1 MAIKIVPEIVQTLAT
16 EQIMQNTKA
25 FAQGTG
31 GAITPVTD
39 YHKGDFLEEIFFR
52 SLGGVQRRD
61 PESTADAIAETLST
75 GEHISVKLYY
85 KKVVE
90 YKLTDIKRYGANPD
104 SVSVKIGQ
112 NVGEAITAFMLNK
125 GILAAVAAIQA
136 GNAAVDGSDHTL
148 EYKDLLRALKIFGDR
163 FNDIKAW
170 VMNSS
175 GFFGLM
181 ENGLTSGVQDV
192 ASGVLYDATPATM
205 NRKVYVTDSPSL
217 DAGADANGNPL
228 VWSLGLTP
236 GAVVI
241 RESEERE
248 MVTDIVTGKE
258 NLIARVQVE
267 GAITISVKGYAY
279 NTAAGI
285 NPDDATLGASAN
297 WTMSAS
303 DIRATA
309 GVAIKNLA

>member
-1 MAIKIVPEIVQTLAT
+1 MAIKIVPEVVQTLAT

-39 YHKGDFLEEIFFR
+39 YHKGDFLEEIFFK

-61 PESTADAIAETLST
+61 PNSTADAVAETLST
-75 GEHISVKLYY
+75 GENVSVKLYY

-112 NVGEAITAFMLNK
+112 SVGDAITAFMLNK
-125 GILAAVAAIQA
+125 GILAAAAAIQA
-136 GNAAVDGSDHTL
+136 GNAVADTSDHTL
-148 EYKDLLRALKIFGDR
+148 AYKDLLAGLKLFGDR
-163 FNDIKAW
+163 FNDIKSW
-170 VMNSS
+170 VMNST

-181 ENGLTSGVQDV
+181 QSGMDSGVQDV
-192 ASGVLYDATPATM
+192 ASGVLYNATPATM

-217 DAGADANGNPL
+217 DAGKDADGNPL
-228 VWSLGLTP
+228 IWTLGLTP

-248 MVTDIVTGKE
+248 MVTDIVSGKE

-267 GAITISVKGYAY
+267 GAITVSVKGYAY
-279 NTAAGI
+279 KTTAGI
-285 NPDDATLGASAN
+285 NPDDATLGAAAN
-297 WTMSAS
+297 WAMSAS
-303 DIRATA
+303 DVKATA
-309 GVAIKNLA
+309 GIGIKSKA